1 MRTATKVC
9 IALTV
14 TIVLCLLLIPPAA
27 DIDISPALEGI
38 GIFFL
43 AGIPGYVLYRKYRGE
58 REDRR
63 VWSAT
68 EDLAKIQRNL
78 EQIIRSRPLEDLKT
92 QLGIIRASLHPR
104 GLEDEQTFWYIV
116 RNP

>member
-9 IALTV
+9 IAVTV
-14 TIVLCLLLIPPAA
+14 TIVLCLRLIPPAA
-27 DIDISPALEGI
+27 GIDISPALGGI

-43 AGIPGYVLYRKYRGE
+43 AGIPGYVLYRKYRSE

-63 VWSAT
+63 VWLAI
-68 EDLAKIQRNL
+68 EDLAKVQLNL

-92 QLGIIRASLHPR
+92 QLGIIRANLHPR
-104 GLEDEQTFWYIV
+104 GLTDEKTFWYIV